1 MYYNVVNGDDEDD
14 DDGDDEDEEEDDDDG
29 DDDDD
34 DENVE
39 DDDVE
44 ADEVEGGDVEDV
56 DGEDDDVEDDEDEN
70 EDDSEYGHDE
80 DDDDDGDDNDDDD
93 DDYDDDDGDDDD
105 DDDDD
110 DDADDEDED
119 EDEGKD
125 DDDDDDD
132 YEEEEE
138 DHVRMMMRVRMV
150 MTMMMML
157 MMMMRR
163 RRRIIIIGTEPRTT
177 LCASL
182 HSPNACPHVT
192 RDIRRATLYGIYRKI
207 FAAQTGPRTWTHTLW
222 EPAQSKCMSTRH
234 KSQKSHFI
242 EKCRNPDWAERRRT
256 LCASLRSRNAC
267 PHVTR
272 VRRATLYRNLQEK
285 CRGPDWAQN
294 ADEHFVRACALEMH
308 VKILR
313 ETSEE
318 PLCTEIYRKNPA
330 AQIGPR
336 MQTHILCEPAQSKRM
351 PGFHKSHFIRNLQ
364 VKCRRPEWA
373 PWSSTGPY
381 SYSKNPSVWT
391 HCLGNQKDH
400 SHAHSITCHP
410 SWSLFFARN
419 PHTLAS
425 RDQNCSTTM
434 WLLEVL

>member
-14 DDGDDEDEEEDDDDG
+14 DDDGDDEDEDKDEEEDDDDG
-29 DDDDD
+29 DDDDDD

-70 EDDSEYGHDE
+70 EDDSEYGHD
-80 DDDDDGDDNDDDD
+80 DDDGDDNDDDDDDD

-132 YEEEEE
+132 YEEEE

-157 MMMMRR
+157 MMMMRRRRMR

-207 FAAQTGPRTWTHTLW
+207 FAAQNGAQNVDTHFVGACAVEMHVHTSQESEEPLYRKMPQPRLGRTQTNTLC
-222 EPAQSKCMSTRH
+222 EPAQSKCMSTCH
-234 KSQKSHFI
+234 KSQKG
-242 EKCRNPDWAERRRT
+242 
-256 LCASLRSRNAC
+256 
-267 PHVTR
+267 
-272 VRRATLYRNLQEK
+272 TLYRNLQEK

-364 VKCRRPEWA
+364 VKCRRPE
-373 PWSSTGPY
+373 
-381 SYSKNPSVWT
+381 
-391 HCLGNQKDH
+391 
-400 SHAHSITCHP
+400 
-410 SWSLFFARN
+410 
-419 PHTLAS
+419 
-425 RDQNCSTTM
+425 
-434 WLLEVL
+434 

>member
-14 DDGDDEDEEEDDDDG
+14 DDGDDEDEDEEEDDDDG
-29 DDDDD
+29 DGDD

-70 EDDSEYGHDE
+70 EDDSEYGHD
-80 DDDDDGDDNDDDD
+80 DDDGDDNDDDD
-93 DDYDDDDGDDDD
+93 GDDDDYDDDDGDD

-125 DDDDDDD
+125 DDDYD
-132 YEEEEE
+132 YDEEEEE

-150 MTMMMML
+150 MTMMMMMM

-336 MQTHILCEPAQSKRM
+336 MQTHILCEPAESKRM

-364 VKCRRPEWA
+364 VKCRRPE
-373 PWSSTGPY
+373 
-381 SYSKNPSVWT
+381 
-391 HCLGNQKDH
+391 
-400 SHAHSITCHP
+400 
-410 SWSLFFARN
+410 
-419 PHTLAS
+419 
-425 RDQNCSTTM
+425 
-434 WLLEVL
+434 